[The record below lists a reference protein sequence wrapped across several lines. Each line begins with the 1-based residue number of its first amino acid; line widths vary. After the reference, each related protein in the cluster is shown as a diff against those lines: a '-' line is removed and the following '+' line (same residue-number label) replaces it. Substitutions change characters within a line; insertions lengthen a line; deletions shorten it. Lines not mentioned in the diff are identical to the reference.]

1 MFDVALLDTAARSEE
16 GVDFIVRNPTT
27 GAQIS
32 NKDGKAVTIKLMGSN
47 SEKYRGVQRA
57 IQANVA
63 RMAGRD
69 IKQTEDERRSDME
82 KLMCAVTVGWSFTEM
97 GGQPFPFTTENAKQ
111 LWADKRWTW
120 LLQMAFVWVN
130 SEGNFLALSAAD

>member
-1 MFDVALLDTAARSEE
+1 MFDVAMLDTAARSEE
-16 GVDFIVRNPTT
+16 GVNFVVRNPTT

-32 NKDGKAVTIKLMGSN
+32 DKEGKPVTIRLMGSN

-63 RMAGRD
+63 RLAGRD
-69 IKQTEDERRSDME
+69 IKQTEEERRGDME
-82 KLMCAVTVGWSFTEM
+82 KLMCAVTVGWSFTELD
-97 GGQPFPFTTENAKQ
+97 GKPFPFTSENAKT
-111 LWADKRWTW
+111 LWGDKRWTW
-120 LLQMAFVWVN
+120 LLQMAFVFVN